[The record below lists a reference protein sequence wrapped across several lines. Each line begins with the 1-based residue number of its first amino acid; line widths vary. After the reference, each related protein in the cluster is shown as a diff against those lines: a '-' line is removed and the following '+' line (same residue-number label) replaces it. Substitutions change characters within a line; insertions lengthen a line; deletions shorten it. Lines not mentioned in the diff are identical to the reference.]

1 MFLPV
6 GTWYSK
12 YNILKCCF
20 KTYIRN
26 PETVY
31 VYQEFVKERWER
43 HNKLVKRL
51 QYVTPVTKHTLKS
64 LLLGWD
70 LQVLSV
76 YAKIMVIISINNCKY
91 EKFYGLPVIKRNII
105 VFPFSTKSNSDKP
118 AIFLNIN
125 IILGWLYIFLLIKF
139 LQ

>member
-20 KTYIRN
+20 KTNIRN

-76 YAKIMVIISINNCKY
+76 YAKIMVILSINNCKY
-91 EKFYGLPVIKRNII
+91 EKFYGLPVIKQNII
-105 VFPFSTKSNSDKP
+105 VFPFSTKSE
-118 AIFLNIN
+118 LH
-125 IILGWLYIFLLIKF
+125 GYIFF
-139 LQ
+139 S